1 MKEAV
6 FFVVN
11 MRISLE
17 TVNPTKPR
25 KYERVPCVGRGVPA
39 VHRSRRHSVVS
50 QTHSTAELCAVKSA
64 DHGSCILR
72 ESKVPTQGL
81 RTQMTFCLGQES
93 VFLQCC
99 VPACAA
105 PHVVLRPGASL
116 PSIAPT
122 SVWQKSEHPAQL
134 FLFRLRG
141 QTQNDVQ
148 ISCFRN
154 WKFWRVKILG
164 SASSIWRRQKWIHS
178 FHTVKKR

>member
-64 DHGSCILR
+64 DPGSCMLL

-93 VFLQCC
+93 VCSSSVVFQPVLLPMLCC
-99 VPACAA
+99 GPA
-105 PHVVLRPGASL
+105 LLFQASRL
-116 PSIAPT
+116 PLSD
-122 SVWQKSEHPAQL
+122 KSLSTQL
-134 FLFRLRG
+134 
-141 QTQNDVQ
+141 
-148 ISCFRN
+148 SCF
-154 WKFWRVKILG
+154 F
-164 SASSIWRRQKWIHS
+164 SD
-178 FHTVKKR
+178 

>member
-1 MKEAV
+1 
-6 FFVVN
+6 

-25 KYERVPCVGRGVPA
+25 KCERVPCVGRGVPA

-105 PHVVLRPGASL
+105 PHVVLRLGASL

-164 SASSIWRRQKWIHS
+164 SASSIWRRQKWKHS
-178 FHTVKKR
+178 IHTVKKR

>member
-1 MKEAV
+1 MRQ

-11 MRISLE
+11 KMISLE

-25 KYERVPCVGRGVPA
+25 KCERAPCVGRGVPA

-105 PHVVLRPGASL
+105 PHVVLRLGASL

-122 SVWQKSEHPAQL
+122 SV
-134 FLFRLRG
+134 
-141 QTQNDVQ
+141 
-148 ISCFRN
+148 
-154 WKFWRVKILG
+154 
-164 SASSIWRRQKWIHS
+164 
-178 FHTVKKR
+178 